1 LPTGNEVFVQ
11 CPFGLSSY
19 LVAIGPVTVALTG
32 FVPFP
37 RVGGAAEK
45 SAAKHHPD
53 LKVSRES
60 VRLAAESLRAAQSQ
74 LDEIEHRAVKQ
85 QSMALH
91 EIRKLNRTVKQT
103 AERICRAESPA
114 DPDRATKEF
123 VSIWKA
129 SELMSQ
135 QFEVI
140 ELLANESLATLP
152 LRNECEPY
160 RIFDKCARIYR
171 DRWKDIYL
179 WAPPGFSPRIAAC
192 DKTFP
197 ILASVLIENATKY
210 AVPGTQIKIDF
221 RPIYG
226 MGGRFAIEVRNVAEP
241 NAPLS
246 RNILLKGVRGSSDG
260 EGSGNGLYVAD
271 LVARQHGSE
280 LSLDVHSVSGI
291 PGRVNVVFTVL
302 LRPIDK

>member
-1 LPTGNEVFVQ
+1 LVETGSVK
-11 CPFGLSSY
+11 
-19 LVAIGPVTVALTG
+19 VALTG

-37 RVGGAAEK
+37 RLGGSAEK

-60 VRLAAESLRAAQSQ
+60 VRLAADSLRVAQSR
-74 LDEIEHRAVKQ
+74 LDDIEHRAAKQ

-103 AERICRAESPA
+103 AERICRNESPS
-114 DPDRATKEF
+114 DPDRATKEL

-152 LRNECEPY
+152 LKNDCEPY

-171 DRWKDIYL
+171 DRWKDIVL
-179 WAPPGFSPRIAAC
+179 WAPPGFSPSMAAC

-210 AVPGTQIKIDF
+210 ALSGTTIKIDF
-221 RPIYG
+221 RPIG
-226 MGGRFAIEVRNVAEP
+226 GAGGRFGIEVRNVAEP
-241 NAPLS
+241 SVPLS

-260 EGSGNGLYVAD
+260 EGSGNGLYVAG

-280 LSLDVHSVSGI
+280 LSLDIHDVPGV
-291 PGRVNVVFTVL
+291 PGRVNVAFTVV
-302 LRPIDK
+302 LRRIDK